1 MIIIGIATAEV
12 TLDKTATLETEVIG
26 TATAEVI
33 GTATVDPILDKSETL
48 IGVIGTVTT
57 NTMAEEPDFGM
68 VTLDWVM
75 GELFLLE
82 T

>member
-12 TLDKTATLETEVIG
+12 TLDKTATLET
-26 TATAEVI
+26 EVI

>member
-12 TLDKTATLETEVIG
+12 TLDKTATLETGVIG